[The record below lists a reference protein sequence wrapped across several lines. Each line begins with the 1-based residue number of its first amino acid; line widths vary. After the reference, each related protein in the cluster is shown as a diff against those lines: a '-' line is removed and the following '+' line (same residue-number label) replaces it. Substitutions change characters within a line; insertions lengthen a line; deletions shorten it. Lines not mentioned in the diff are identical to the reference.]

1 MLPRYRCTDARDRS
15 GRRMIDANAGAPN
28 EWPPTPRTAG
38 GVPIA
43 GGVKPEEVFAADRRR
58 IRISGRDQESGEHF
72 GAERT
77 SRIAGEVMD
86 HRRRRHGTLRLAMR
100 RCTIWKT
107 AIRSVSALGCAPGS
121 GRLMRTMPRAEQC
134 TGYTNGR

>member
-1 MLPRYRCTDARDRS
+1 LLRIVAAF
-15 GRRMIDANAGAPN
+15 GFL
-28 EWPPTPRTAG
+28 G
-38 GVPIA
+38 GIR
-43 GGVKPEEVFAADRRR
+43 KAAS
-58 IRISGRDQESGEHF
+58 ISALSC
-72 GAERT
+72 T
-77 SRIAGEVMD
+77 SRMAGEVMD